1 MTEQVALAFDY
12 DGLDA
17 STRAT
22 VETCRDEIRSIARG
36 AVAEIGRRLLRVRD
50 ELARYGGGTFR
61 SWLEAEFEFSHQTA
75 YNYMAVARTF
85 PDLSNSLTIDARALY
100 ALASGDVPEK
110 TREHFIAQAEA
121 GEPVRYRDVKA
132 AIQDVKARMFVCR
145 TCDEAFSLPVWHC
158 PACAHHW
165 EEGRD
170 QCGNCYRD
178 RSPNVTTHVPAPP
191 LPHRHACS
199 GKRVALSGRALRSGS
214 STRSGGSWT
223 RPG

>member
-12 DGLDA
+12 AGLDA

-36 AVAEIGRRLLRVRD
+36 AVAEIGRRLLRVHE
-50 ELARYGGGTFR
+50 ELAQYGGGTFR
-61 SWLEAEFEFSHQTA
+61 SWLETEFEFSHQTA
-75 YNYMAVARTF
+75 YNYMAVARAF

-100 ALASGDVPEK
+100 ALASGDVPKE

-121 GEPVRYRDVKA
+121 GEAVRYRDVKA
-132 AIQDVKARMFVCR
+132 AIQGARETKFVCR
-145 TCDEAFSLPVWHC
+145 TCDEMFSVPVWHC

-165 EEGRD
+165 DESRD

-178 RSPNVTTHVPAPP
+178 RYSNVTTHVPAPP